1 MMDATGA
8 SRLRDFIDG
17 CRRRG
22 TALILSGLQ
31 PQPYAVL
38 RGMQILQAQDVR
50 VARTYAEAIAMTVSR
65 STTEGHES

>member
-1 MMDATGA
+1 MSQVQMMDATGA

-38 RGMQILQAQDVR
+38 DGMHILKARDVR
-50 VARTYAEAIAMTVSR
+50 VARTYAEAIAMACGR
-65 STTEGHES
+65 D